1 MTEVPSTVEFPE
13 PLPAERRSRTEWVVE
28 SDGVEVKLTNLD
40 KPYWVSE
47 GLTKADLVAYYWNA
61 AGAVLPYLAGRPLTM
76 KRMPDGADG
85 EFFYAKNRPRGT
97 PAWLR
102 SVCVLSEADGKQVDY
117 LVARTRADLLWLA
130 NAGCIELHP
139 WHARIDDLGHPDY
152 AFFDLDP
159 MGAATFAD
167 VREAALLVRTVLDR
181 LGLRGYPRT
190 SGATGMQ
197 VFVPIDRV
205 HTAAGVRTWVGEVC
219 RLIARADPVRTTMEF
234 TIAQRGDT
242 VFLDHGM
249 NTEGRNIAGT
259 WSLRPERHAPVATP
273 VSWEEVEAGLVPQD
287 STMATVWPRLEI
299 GAAFQAVLK
308 GGQDLRA
315 AMRAVGLD
323 PAKVEGAPR
332 HRILDDP
339 DDRTD
344 VGAAG
349 RGDRDG
355 LQRYRAKRDFAVT
368 PEPPPDPEP
377 YRGPAAGAAG
387 PGHDAVDATGPEGA
401 PRFVVQHHLATRLH
415 HDLRIEVDGVAR
427 SWALPRGLPEV
438 EGLRHRAVPTEDHPP
453 RYLDFSGDIPKGEY
467 GGGPMRIWDRGTYEP
482 VEVTS
487 GKATIRLHG
496 TRHTGEYHL
505 FRTGGESEWL
515 VTRARP
521 SAPAPAPP
529 PGFAP
534 MLASSV
540 DAPFDDDRWG
550 FEVKWDGVRAVAQ
563 LRRPGF
569 GDEPSTRLVSRA
581 GNDVTDGYPELAGL
595 WERILAFNAT
605 LDGEVVVLGP
615 DGRPSFQ
622 LLQHRMHVRGDQA
635 RRAAGRTPA
644 TYVVFDVLAVDG
656 EPLVDLPLAARL
668 ERLDALVVPGERLVR
683 SAPVVGAGTSLYEA
697 VRGRGLEGVVAKRLT
712 SRYAPGRR
720 SPEWRK
726 IKVRKQALAVVGGW
740 LGGEGSRASTLGALL
755 VGVHDGE
762 GRLQYAG
769 RVGTGFDEAELLRLT
784 GILAERAADTP
795 PFADRRRLPPEA
807 RPRTG
812 RARWCTPDL
821 VCAVE
826 YAEVTDSGR
835 FRAPAY
841 KGLRDDVEPSSVG
854 APA

>member
-1 MTEVPSTVEFPE
+1 VSEVPTTVEFPR
-13 PLPAERRSRTEWVVE
+13 PLPAVRRSRTEWVVQT
-28 SDGVEVKLTNLD
+28 DGVEVKLTNLD
-40 KPYWVSE
+40 KPYWVPE
-47 GLTKADLVAYYWNA
+47 GYTKADLVTYYFDVA
-61 AGAVLPYLAGRPLTM
+61 EAVLPYLAGRPLTM

-85 EFFYAKNRPRGT
+85 PFFYAKNRPPGT
-97 PAWLR
+97 PSWFR
-102 SVCVLSEADGKQVDY
+102 SVPILSEADGKQVDY
-117 LVARTRADLLWLA
+117 LVAATRADLLWMA

-167 VREAALLVRTVLDR
+167 VREVALLVRTVLDR
-181 LGLRGYPRT
+181 LSLRGYPRT

-197 VFVPIDRV
+197 VYVPIDRV
-205 HTAAGVRTWVGEVC
+205 HTAAAVRTWVGEVC
-219 RLIARADPVRTTMEF
+219 RLIARADPQRTTMEY

-259 WSLRPERHAPVATP
+259 WSLRPERGAPVATP
-273 VSWEEVEAGLVPQD
+273 LTWDDVEAGFEPQD
-287 STMATVWPRLEI
+287 STIATVWPRLDASAGFGE
-299 GAAFQAVLK
+299 VLT

-323 PAKVEGAPR
+323 PATVEGTPR
-332 HRILDDP
+332 HRLLRPSDARIDY
-339 DDRTD
+339 
-344 VGAAG
+344 
-349 RGDRDG
+349 RGD
-355 LQRYRAKRDFAVT
+355 LERYRGKRDFTKT
-368 PEPPPDPEP
+368 PEPPADVAPQPE
-377 YRGPAAGAAG
+377 AGDG
-387 PGHDAVDATGPEGA
+387 DGDGGDHDRPGDGA

-438 EGLRHRAVPTEDHPP
+438 DGLRHRAVPTEDHPL

-467 GGGPMRIWDRGTYEP
+467 GGGPMRIWDSGTYEAL
-482 VEVTS
+482 EVTDR
-487 GKATIRLHG
+487 KATIRLHG
-496 TRHTGEYHL
+496 RRHTGEYHL

-515 VTRARP
+515 VTRAKP
-521 SAPAPAPP
+521 PAPAPVAP
-529 PGFAP
+529 PAYAP
-534 MLASSV
+534 MLASTA

-569 GDEPSTRLVSRA
+569 GDEPATRLVSRA
-581 GNDVTDGYPELAGL
+581 GNDITDGYPELVAL

-605 LDGEVVVLGP
+605 LDGEVVVLGG

-622 LLQHRMHVRGDQA
+622 LLQQRMHVRGEQA
-635 RRAAGRTPA
+635 RRAAARTPA

-656 EPLVDLPLAARL
+656 QPLVDQPLTDRL
-668 ERLDALVVPGERLVR
+668 ERLENLVVPGDRLVR
-683 SAPVVGAGTSLYEA
+683 SAPVVGAGTALYEA
-697 VRGRGLEGVVAKRLT
+697 VRSQGLEGVMAKRLT
-712 SRYAPGRR
+712 SRYTPGKR

-726 IKVRKQALAVVGGW
+726 IKVRRQALAVIGGW
-740 LGGEGSRASTLGALL
+740 LGGDGSRSSTLGALL
-755 VGVHDGE
+755 VGMHDAE

-769 RVGTGFDEAELLRLT
+769 RVGTGFDEAELQRLT
-784 GILAERAADTP
+784 RVLAERTLEQP

-807 RPRTG
+807 RPRSG
-812 RARWCTPDL
+812 RVHWCTPDL

-835 FRAPAY
+835 LRAPAY
-841 KGLRDDVEPSSVG
+841 KGLRADADPADV
-854 APA
+854 ARPA